1 MKKIIAFA
9 GSNSSTSINHALVSH
24 VAFTIENC
32 DVTVLRLTDYPLPM
46 YSEDIETKE
55 GFPDALSSL
64 VAIIKKAD
72 GVLIS
77 VNEHNGTISAFFKNV
92 LDWLSR
98 IDGSYLSGA
107 KVILLSTSDG
117 GRGGQTALSYL
128 TAYYTR
134 KQVAVVASVP
144 FPSFSENFSIKK
156 EKIVNKE
163 QAKIMQEAV
172 ALLIASL

>member
-24 VAFTIENC
+24 VASTIENC

-64 VAIIKKAD
+64 AAIIKEAD

-107 KVILLSTSDG
+107 KVILLSTSNG

-134 KQVAVVASVP
+134 KKVAVVASVS
-144 FPSFSENFSIKK
+144 FPSFSENFSIK
-156 EKIVNKE
+156 EGKIVNEE